1 MDRKVLIMN
10 EEEFGAH
17 VRRARLI
24 EDLSQQE
31 VADRANITRATLTK
45 LETGHGSSLKTLIKV
60 LRALGRDDWLG
71 TLEPIPDISPL
82 RLAREAAGIA
92 EPRRASRRRPS
103 PPRTNPF

>member
-45 LETGHGSSLKTLIKV
+45 LETGHGSSLKTLI
-60 LRALGRDDWLG
+60 
-71 TLEPIPDISPL
+71 
-82 RLAREAAGIA
+82 
-92 EPRRASRRRPS
+92 
-103 PPRTNPF
+103 